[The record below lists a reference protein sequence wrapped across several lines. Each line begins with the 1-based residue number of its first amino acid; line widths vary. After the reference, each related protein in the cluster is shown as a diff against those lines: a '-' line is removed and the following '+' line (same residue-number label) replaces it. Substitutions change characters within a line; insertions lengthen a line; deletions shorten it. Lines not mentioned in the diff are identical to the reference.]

1 MNLRWTVHVII
12 SIKIFSKFH
21 PLFVKQFLLTS
32 SIISSVLAT
41 DSHMSKAPSHLHSSI
56 ACRTQ
61 EHTDRWTNE
70 GKQEETVEVKKGK

>member
-1 MNLRWTVHVII
+1 MSLLQLIFFFKI
-12 SIKIFSKFH
+12 SS
-21 PLFVKQFLLTS
+21 PFVKQFLLTS

-70 GKQEETVEVKKGK
+70 GKEEETVEVKKGK